1 MAARHLNQNDVRSIL
16 EAAHHL
22 SINGIQKPSSATRSV
37 SGKHKSNSTL
47 DSPKRISR
55 SGKERC
61 YQLYL
66 DKQKQE
72 NKCPLRCAS
81 LRGFEFFQMGKE
93 DREGAAFGTFVLLFI
108 FILFQALLMLNMHFG
123 MI

>member
-1 MAARHLNQNDVRSIL
+1 MRKSDEISIGISQPLYIGCIRKNPGIQSSIKPKISDFDKLAARHLNQNDVRSIL

-55 SGKERC
+55 SG
-61 YQLYL
+61 
-66 DKQKQE
+66 
-72 NKCPLRCAS
+72 
-81 LRGFEFFQMGKE
+81 
-93 DREGAAFGTFVLLFI
+93 
-108 FILFQALLMLNMHFG
+108 
-123 MI
+123 